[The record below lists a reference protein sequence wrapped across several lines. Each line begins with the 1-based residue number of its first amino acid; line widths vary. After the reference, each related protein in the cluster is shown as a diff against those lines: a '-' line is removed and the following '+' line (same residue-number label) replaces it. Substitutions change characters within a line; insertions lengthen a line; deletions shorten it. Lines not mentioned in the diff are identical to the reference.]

1 MINNKLTVI
10 IPTLA
15 APEPYITNRLLE
27 ELEASS
33 AVKEIMII
41 DNTQDGMFAKKYI
54 LNHKCR
60 IIQDLPNL
68 YVNAAWEFGVSIT
81 TTPYYLLLNDDI
93 LAKSHVFDKVTQL
106 LEDDSEVNIATVQT
120 MVLYGESDLLGALD
134 NEKAADVT
142 EFSISVYFHGAGT
155 PKTGWFL
162 AGRKEKWIPL
172 PVNGYYSF
180 SISPE
185 MSLPANFEFFPSLLS
200 AEGTFSQGVKR
211 ICEYENGQLSV
222 SVVGDGS
229 VDTKRCDYPLLSLG
243 SVSDTFK
250 RSVMYANELLKE
262 KIANGTSAA
271 LEEKLNHALVKLN
284 EWEFSNGIHYD
295 AVIRLILEQNKLTGW
310 KIPHFPD
317 ISGLDPIMSGDDYI
331 LDKNQLLGYKGYA
344 VITSE
349 MLYHAESSTVHARKF
364 IEQMKIWA
372 KPSPVQE
379 DPSNFSD
386 WEEHKK
392 LLTQII

>member
-1 MINNKLTVI
+1 MTDNKLTVI

-33 AVKEIMII
+33 SVKEIMII

-93 LAKSHVFDKVTQL
+93 LAKSYVFDKVTQL
-106 LEDDSEVNIATVQT
+106 LEEDSEVNIATVQT
-120 MVLYGESDLLGALD
+120 MVLYGEYDLLAALD
-134 NEKAADVT
+134 NEKAADTT
-142 EFSISVYFHGAGT
+142 EHSLVQFGAGS

-162 AGRKEKWIPL
+162 AGRKDKWIPL

-185 MSLPANFEFFPSLLS
+185 MLLPANFEFFPSVLS
-200 AEGTFSQGVKR
+200 PEGTFSQGGKR
-211 ICEYENGQLSV
+211 IGECENNQLSV
-222 SVVGDGS
+222 SVMVDKGM
-229 VDTKRCDYPLLSLG
+229 DTKRCDYPLLSLG
-243 SVSDTFK
+243 AVSDTFK
-250 RSVMYANELLKE
+250 QSVVDANQLLKE

-271 LEEKLNHALVKLN
+271 LEEKLNHTLVKLN

-317 ISGLDPIMSGDDYI
+317 ISGLDPIMGGDDYI

-344 VITSE
+344 VLTNE
-349 MLYHAESSTVHARKF
+349 MIYHAESSTVHARKF
-364 IEQMKIWA
+364 IEQMKMWA

>member
-1 MINNKLTVI
+1 MIDNKLTVI

-27 ELEASS
+27 ELEVSS

-106 LEDDSEVNIATVQT
+106 LEDDSEVNITTVKT
-120 MVLYGESDLLGALD
+120 MVLYGKDSLLSSFG

-142 EFSISVYFHGAGT
+142 EYSFVEFGVGS
-155 PKTGWFL
+155 PKAGWFL

-185 MSLPANFEFFPSLLS
+185 MSLPPNFEFTPSVLS
-200 AEGTFSQGVKR
+200 SDGTFNEGNKR
-211 ICEYENGQLSV
+211 ICEFENGQLSV
-222 SVVGDGS
+222 TILSGECQ
-229 VDTKRCDYPLLSLG
+229 DTRICDYPLLSLG

-250 RSVMYANELLKE
+250 QLVVDANELLRE
-262 KIANGTSAA
+262 KISHGTTA
-271 LEEKLNHALVKLN
+271 LLDEKLNLLLTKIN
-284 EWEFSNGIHYD
+284 QWKSSNGIHYD

-317 ISGLDPIMSGDDYI
+317 ISGMDPIMSGDDYI

-344 VITSE
+344 LVTNE
-349 MLYHAESSTVHARKF
+349 MIYHAESSTVHARNF

-372 KPSPVQE
+372 KPSPIQE
-379 DPSNFSD
+379 NPSNFPEL
-386 WEEHKK
+386 EEHKK
-392 LLTQII
+392 LLT